1 MRPALLFVMLII
13 PALAPPALATIVDR
27 IAITLGTQVITDS
40 EIDQRIR
47 LTSFE
52 NGEKPNFSP
61 ESRKQAAQ
69 RLIDEKLVEHEMTVG
84 HYPGMPDDRK
94 PALLAAYEKDGGAA
108 KLDAELAKRGLT
120 RDDLKNDLA
129 RQQNLLTFLNL
140 RFRPAV
146 QISEQ
151 EIQRYYREHFAQA
164 KVPLNEVR
172 SAIEQKLTNQR
183 ADAELDQWLK
193 GQRERAAIEYFEKD
207 LAP

>member
-1 MRPALLFVMLII
+1 MRTALLIAMLVIS
-13 PALAPPALATIVDR
+13 ALATIVDR
-27 IAITLGTQVITDS
+27 IAITLGSQVITDS
-40 EIDQRIR
+40 EIDQRIG
-47 LTSFE
+47 LTAFE
-52 NGEKPNFSP
+52 NGEQPDFSAA
-61 ESRKQAAQ
+61 SRKQAAQ

-94 PALLAAYEKDGGAA
+94 TALLAAYEKDGGAT
-108 KLDAELAKRGLT
+108 KLDAELAKRRLT
-120 RDDLKNDLA
+120 RDDLMNDLA

-151 EIQRYYREHFAQA
+151 DIQRHYREQFAQTN
-164 KVPLNEVR
+164 VPLNEVR
-172 SAIEQKLTNQR
+172 SAIEQKLTDER

-193 GQRERAAIEYFEKD
+193 GQRERTGIEYLEKG

>member
-1 MRPALLFVMLII
+1 MRPALLVPL
-13 PALAPPALATIVDR
+13 LVLPALATIVDR
-27 IAITLGTQVITDS
+27 IAITLGPQVITDS

-47 LTSFE
+47 LTAFE
-52 NGEKPNFSP
+52 NGQQPDFSP
-61 ESRKQAAQ
+61 ASRKQAAQ

-108 KLDAELAKRGLT
+108 KLDADLKQRGLT
-120 RDDLKNDLA
+120 RDDLLNDLA

-146 QISEQ
+146 QVPEQ
-151 EIQRYYREHFAQA
+151 DVQKYYREHFAHA
-164 KVPLNEVR
+164 NVPLNEVR
-172 SAIEQKLTNQR
+172 SAIEQKLTDAR
-183 ADAELDQWLK
+183 ADTELDQWLK
-193 GQRERAAIEYFEKD
+193 RQRERTGIEYLEKD

>member
-1 MRPALLFVMLII
+1 MRAVLLLSMLAI
-13 PALAPPALATIVDR
+13 PALATIVDR
-27 IAITLGTQVITDS
+27 IAITLGPQVITDS

-47 LTSFE
+47 LTAFE
-52 NGEKPNFSP
+52 NGEQPDFSP
-61 ESRKQAAQ
+61 ASRKQAAQ

-84 HYPGMPDDRK
+84 HYPGMSDDRK

-108 KLDAELAKRGLT
+108 RLDRDLASRGLT
-120 RDDLKNDLA
+120 RDDLMNDLA

-151 EIQRYYREHFAQA
+151 EVQRYYREHFAQGKA
-164 KVPLNEVR
+164 PLNEVR
-172 SAIEQKLTNQR
+172 STIEQKLTDER
-183 ADAELDQWLK
+183 ADAELDRWLK
-193 GQRERAAIEYFEKD
+193 EQRQRTGIEYLEKD

>member
-1 MRPALLFVMLII
+1 MRTALLLAMLV
-13 PALAPPALATIVDR
+13 LPALATIVDR
-27 IAITLGTQVITDS
+27 IAITLGSQIITDS

-47 LTSFE
+47 LTAFE
-52 NGEKPNFSP
+52 NGEQPDFGLA
-61 ESRKQAAQ
+61 SRKQAAQ

-94 PALLAAYEKDGGAA
+94 PALLAVYEKGGGPARLA
-108 KLDAELAKRGLT
+108 GELGKLGLT
-120 RDDLKNDLA
+120 RNDLMNDLA

-146 QISEQ
+146 QVPEQ
-151 EIQRYYREHFAQA
+151 EIQRYYRQHFAQA
-164 KVPLNEVR
+164 NVPLNEVR
-172 SAIEQKLTNQR
+172 STIEQKLTDER

-193 GQRERAAIEYFEKD
+193 RQRERTGIEYLEKD

>member
-1 MRPALLFVMLII
+1 MRPALLVPL
-13 PALAPPALATIVDR
+13 LVLPALATIVDR
-27 IAITLGTQVITDS
+27 IAITLGPQVITDS

-47 LTSFE
+47 LTAFE
-52 NGEKPNFSP
+52 NGQQPDFSP
-61 ESRKQAAQ
+61 ASRKQAAQ

-108 KLDAELAKRGLT
+108 KLDADLKQRGLT
-120 RDDLKNDLA
+120 RDDLLNDLA

-146 QISEQ
+146 QVPEQ
-151 EIQRYYREHFAQA
+151 EVQKYYREHFAHA
-164 KVPLNEVR
+164 NVPLNEVR
-172 SAIEQKLTNQR
+172 SAIEQKLTDAR
-183 ADAELDQWLK
+183 ADTELDQWLK
-193 GQRERAAIEYFEKD
+193 RQRERTGIEYLEKD